1 MKNLIS
7 KPSICPND
15 EAQKRFEN
23 ILYIMYLTIF
33 FLYSFYIFIFSAQDF
48 KIDIPSDL
56 ECKDCTIR
64 LVRQALEWGDKYY
77 FQSCA
82 DVDIGIVL
90 YIYFMFYFIFLR
102 DIDFNFF
109 PFLVKPGEYAE
120 DCSGHGTPFAGRC
133 RCNRNYYGH
142 R

>member
-1 MKNLIS
+1 
-7 KPSICPND
+7 
-15 EAQKRFEN
+15 
-23 ILYIMYLTIF
+23 MYLTIF

-90 YIYFMFYFIFLR
+90 YIYFTFYFIFLCE
-102 DIDFNFF
+102 IDFNFF
-109 PFLVKPGEYAE
+109 FP
-120 DCSGHGTPFAGRC
+120 S
-133 RCNRNYYGH
+133 
-142 R
+142 

>member
-1 MKNLIS
+1 MLTKFLI
-7 KPSICPND
+7 IFFV
-15 EAQKRFEN
+15 FEN
-23 ILYIMYLTIF
+23 
-33 FLYSFYIFIFSAQDF
+33 FSAQDY

-82 DVDIGIVL
+82 DVDI
-90 YIYFMFYFIFLR
+90 
-102 DIDFNFF
+102 
-109 PFLVKPGEYAE
+109 VKPGEYAE